1 MRPQDLSS
9 RVTAPLMPST
19 MMKANASGT
28 PLKLPVM
35 VTKAS
40 STRLTRSPLW
50 RSAAAPRVPMASP
63 ARLAMPAMRNELPKD
78 CR

>member
-1 MRPQDLSS
+1 M
-9 RVTAPLMPST
+9 MPRM
-19 MMKANASGT
+19 MMKAKASGT

-40 STRLTRSPLW
+40 SSRLTRSPLW

-63 ARLAMPAMRNELPKD
+63 ARLAIPAMRKELPKD